1 MKDLAAKILSP
12 TRPLRVKGRVYWVK
26 QQIPYDL
33 QLEAGLVYDTIVDEF
48 RFFGMLRRSEINAI
62 INAPFSELDKSLSDF
77 KLQLYQKYPDE
88 FLQKPARSG
97 IKSTIRQLNE
107 WYSQYS
113 FLDGATLE
121 SYAEKISSIFIIRK
135 LGKYSYRISEKLYY
149 EQIKKAVPL
158 SDIRKLARSDYWQNL
173 YNACRPFKSPLTDEQ
188 IALSSFTRMYANIQK
203 HPECPPTEIIDD
215 DDMLDGWLIN
225 QSKQNKK
232 KAPSFGKKIDS
243 SKEIFIMASNQDHA
257 NKIYDMNTE
266 EARAIQNV
274 RLKQIKKQG
283 AVPFGK
289 LADVQREIYARQP

>member
-12 TRPLRVKGRVYWVK
+12 TRPLRVKGRVYWV
-26 QQIPYDL
+26 QQKIPYDL

-48 RFFGMLRRSEINAI
+48 RFFGMLRRSELNNI
-62 INAPFSELDKSLSDF
+62 INAPFSELDKALSDYKF
-77 KLQLYQKYPDE
+77 QLYQKYPDE

-107 WYSQYS
+107 WYSQYAL
-113 FLDGATLE
+113 LDAVTLE
-121 SYAEKISSIFIIRK
+121 SYAEKASSIFIIRK
-135 LGKYSYRISEKLYY
+135 LGNFSSRLAEKLHYA
-149 EQIKKAVPL
+149 QIKEGVTIQ
-158 SDIRKLARSDYWQNL
+158 DIRKLARSDYWQNV
-173 YNACRPFKSPLTDEQ
+173 YNACRPFKAPLTDEQ
-188 IALSSFTRMYANIQK
+188 VALSSFTRMYANIQK
-203 HPECPPTEIIDD
+203 HPECPDPEIIED
-215 DDMLDGWLIN
+215 DDMLDGWLIS

-232 KAPSFGKKIDS
+232 KSPSFGKKIDS
-243 SKEIFIMASNQDHA
+243 AKEVFIMASNQDHA

-289 LADVQREIYARQP
+289 LADVQRERYARQP

>member
-12 TRPLRVKGRVYWVK
+12 TRPLRVKGRVYWV
-26 QQIPYDL
+26 QQKIPYDL

-48 RFFGMLRRSEINAI
+48 RFFGMLRRAEINNI
-62 INAPFSELDKSLSDF
+62 INAPFSELDKALSDF
-77 KLQLYQKYPDE
+77 KFQLYQKYPDE

-107 WYSQYS
+107 WYSQYA

-135 LGKYSYRISEKLYY
+135 LGKYPYRIAEKLYY
-149 EQIKKAVPL
+149 EQIKRAVPL

-203 HPECPPTEIIDD
+203 HPECPDSEIIED
-215 DDMLDGWLIN
+215 DDMLDGWLIS

-232 KAPSFGKKIDS
+232 KSVSFGKKIDS

-289 LADVQREIYARQP
+289 LADVQRERYARQP